1 MIILYTTHCPQCEIL
16 EKKLKAKNLQY
27 QVCDDIDTML
37 MKGFRAAPNLEVDGT
52 VYNFRDAII
61 WVNQQEAQA

>member
-16 EKKLKAKNLQY
+16 EKKLKAKSFQY

-52 VYNFRDAII
+52 VYNFKDAVI

>member
-1 MIILYTTHCPQCEIL
+1 MIILYTTHCPQCGIL
-16 EKKLKAKNLQY
+16 EKKLKAKNFQY

-52 VYNFRDAII
+52 VYNFKDAVI

>member
-16 EKKLKAKNLQY
+16 EKKLKEKNFQY

-52 VYNFRDAII
+52 VYNFKDAVI
-61 WVNQQEAQA
+61 WVNQQEVQA

>member
-16 EKKLKAKNLQY
+16 EKKLKAKNFQY

-37 MKGFRAAPNLEVDGT
+37 MKGFRAAPNLEADGT

>member
-1 MIILYTTHCPQCEIL
+1 MIILYTTHCPQCKIL
-16 EKKLKAKNLQY
+16 EKKLKAKNFQY

-52 VYNFRDAII
+52 IYNFRDAII
-61 WVNQQEAQA
+61 WVNQQEAQV

>member
-16 EKKLKAKNLQY
+16 EKKLKTKNFQY

-52 VYNFRDAII
+52 VYNFKDAVI